1 MKEITL
7 KKGDLEYKL
16 VYNPNMSYDIVM
28 LVMNYIISGKN
39 AEAGDAILL
48 KQMDYDK
55 SSPEVLS
62 NPFVRASAAVHMLS
76 LYEAFEIEEKK
87 S

>member
-1 MKEITL
+1 MKEILL
-7 KKGDLEYKL
+7 KKGDQEYKL
-16 VYNPNMSYDIVM
+16 VYNPNIQYDVIM
-28 LVMNYIISGKN
+28 LVMNNIIAGKN
-39 AEAGDAILL
+39 AEAGDVILL
-48 KQMDYDK
+48 KQMDYEK

-62 NPFVRASAAVHMLS
+62 NPFVRASAAIHMLS

>member
-1 MKEITL
+1 MKEILL
-7 KKGDLEYKL
+7 KKDGLEYKL
-16 VYNPNMSYDIVM
+16 TYNPNLTYDIVM

-48 KQMDYDK
+48 KQMDYEK

-62 NPFVRASAAVHMLS
+62 NPFVRASASIHMLS